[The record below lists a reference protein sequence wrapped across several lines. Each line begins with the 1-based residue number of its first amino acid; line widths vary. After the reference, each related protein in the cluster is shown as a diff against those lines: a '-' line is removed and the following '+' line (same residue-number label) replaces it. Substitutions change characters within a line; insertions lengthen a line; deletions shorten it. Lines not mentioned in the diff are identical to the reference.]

1 MKINEVE
8 AQVGITKKNIRFYEE
23 QGLLS
28 PRRNS
33 ENGYRDYGEAE
44 VAVLRQIK
52 LMRKL
57 GVPLEEIRKMQAG
70 GTVADGMRRHL
81 VTLERDRKSL
91 EQSIL
96 LCQSLKDREERLDAL
111 DAAALL
117 EEMEQL
123 EQTGTT
129 FQDKQKGDAKPA
141 RYAGA
146 IVMAL
151 LTSMNSTYGMA
162 VGPYMKATKDGWLPD
177 IFGKTNKNGAPVL
190 ILTIQLVVGCIP
202 IILGFSVGTIVNNI
216 MVITSVFQFL
226 LFVAIFQTPK
236 KMPKKWAANSAHL
249 SSAALYVVVAVA
261 CVAQAFI
268 LFYSMKS
275 LTVGLAIFNV
285 VAVIVCFVYAIWR
298 HRSGKTHVVTENMLD
313 D

>member
-44 VAVLRQIK
+44 VAILRQIK

-57 GVPLEEIRKMQAG
+57 GVPLEEIRRMQAG

-81 VTLERDRKSL
+81 VTLERERKSL
-91 EQSIL
+91 EQSIQ
-96 LCQSLKDREERLDAL
+96 LCGSLKDREERLDAL

-117 EEMEQL
+117 EEMERL
-123 EQTGTT
+123 EQRGTT
-129 FQDKQKGDAKPA
+129 FQDKQKQDAKPV

-151 LTSMNSTYGMA
+151 LTTALMA
-162 VGPYMKATKDGWLPD
+162 ALIVLMVWGFTSDPAD
-177 IFGKTNKNGAPVL
+177 APPLALLLVL
-190 ILTIQLVVGCIP
+190 VAIP
-202 IILGFSVGTIVNNI
+202 GVIILGVLLAL
-216 MVITSVFQFL
+216 FQR
-226 LFVAIFQTPK
+226 IKEIQK
-236 KMPKKWAANSAHL
+236 
-249 SSAALYVVVAVA
+249 
-261 CVAQAFI
+261 
-268 LFYSMKS
+268 
-275 LTVGLAIFNV
+275 G
-285 VAVIVCFVYAIWR
+285 
-298 HRSGKTHVVTENMLD
+298 EED
-313 D
+313 DAKNY

>member
-57 GVPLEEIRKMQAG
+57 GVPLEEIRRMQAG

-81 VTLERDRKSL
+81 VTLERERKSL
-91 EQSIL
+91 EQSIQ
-96 LCQSLKDREERLDAL
+96 LCGSLKDREERLDAL

-117 EEMEQL
+117 EEMERL

-129 FQDKQKGDAKPA
+129 FQDKQKQDAKPV

-146 IVMAL
+146 VVMAL
-151 LTSMNSTYGMA
+151 LTTALMA
-162 VGPYMKATKDGWLPD
+162 ALIVLMVWAFTVDPADAPPLALLLVLVAIPGVIILGVLLALVQRIREIHAHGKFRKEKKTMRKTTDQKGHGLVGGVIVT
-177 IFGKTNKNGAPVL
+177 V
-190 ILTIQLVVGCIP
+190 LVVG
-202 IILGFSVGTIVNNI
+202 LV
-216 MVITSVFQFL
+216 L
-226 LFVAIFQTPK
+226 LVLATLFQTFGPVI
-236 KMPKKWAANSAHL
+236 PFLTELGAAFG
-249 SSAALYVVVAVA
+249 VM
-261 CVAQAFI
+261 
-268 LFYSMKS
+268 LFYAGAI
-275 LTVGLAIFNV
+275 LAVGIGV
-285 VAVIVCFVYAIWR
+285 VIALIQRWKEIKGGEEDEAKKY
-298 HRSGKTHVVTENMLD
+298 
-313 D
+313 

>member
-81 VTLERDRKSL
+81 VTLEREQKSL
-91 EQSIL
+91 EQSIQ

-117 EEMEQL
+117 EEMDRL

-129 FQDKQKGDAKPA
+129 FRDKQKQDARPV

-146 IVMAL
+146 VVMAL
-151 LTSMNSTYGMA
+151 LTTALMA
-162 VGPYMKATKDGWLPD
+162 ALIVLMVWGFTVDPAD
-177 IFGKTNKNGAPVL
+177 APPLALLLVL
-190 ILTIQLVVGCIP
+190 VAIP
-202 IILGFSVGTIVNNI
+202 GVIILGVLLAL
-216 MVITSVFQFL
+216 FQR
-226 LFVAIFQTPK
+226 IKEIQK
-236 KMPKKWAANSAHL
+236 
-249 SSAALYVVVAVA
+249 
-261 CVAQAFI
+261 
-268 LFYSMKS
+268 
-275 LTVGLAIFNV
+275 G
-285 VAVIVCFVYAIWR
+285 
-298 HRSGKTHVVTENMLD
+298 EED
-313 D
+313 DAKNY

>member
-33 ENGYRDYGEAE
+33 ENGYRDYGETE

-81 VTLERDRKSL
+81 VTLEREQKSL
-91 EQSIL
+91 EQSIQ

-117 EEMEQL
+117 EEMERL
-123 EQTGTT
+123 EQRGTT
-129 FQDKQKGDAKPA
+129 FQDKQKQDAKPV

-151 LTSMNSTYGMA
+151 LTTALMA
-162 VGPYMKATKDGWLPD
+162 ALIVLMVWGFTSDPAD
-177 IFGKTNKNGAPVL
+177 APPLALLLVL
-190 ILTIQLVVGCIP
+190 VAIP
-202 IILGFSVGTIVNNI
+202 GVIILGVLLAL
-216 MVITSVFQFL
+216 FQR
-226 LFVAIFQTPK
+226 IKEIQK
-236 KMPKKWAANSAHL
+236 
-249 SSAALYVVVAVA
+249 
-261 CVAQAFI
+261 
-268 LFYSMKS
+268 
-275 LTVGLAIFNV
+275 G
-285 VAVIVCFVYAIWR
+285 
-298 HRSGKTHVVTENMLD
+298 EED
-313 D
+313 DAKNY

>member
-57 GVPLEEIRKMQAG
+57 GVPLEEIRRMQAG

-81 VTLERDRKSL
+81 VTLERERHSL
-91 EQSIL
+91 EQSIQ
-96 LCQSLKDREERLDAL
+96 LCQSLKDREERLETL

-129 FQDKQKGDAKPA
+129 FQDKQKQDLKPV
-141 RYAGA
+141 RYVGA
-146 IVMAL
+146 VVMAL
-151 LTSMNSTYGMA
+151 LTTVLMVAIIALMVWAFT
-162 VGPYMKATKDGWLPD
+162 V
-177 IFGKTNKNGAPVL
+177 APADAPPL
-190 ILTIQLVVGCIP
+190 ALLVVLVALPGVV
-202 IILGFSVGTIVNNI
+202 ILGVLLAL
-216 MVITSVFQFL
+216 FQR
-226 LFVAIFQTPK
+226 IKEIQK
-236 KMPKKWAANSAHL
+236 
-249 SSAALYVVVAVA
+249 
-261 CVAQAFI
+261 
-268 LFYSMKS
+268 
-275 LTVGLAIFNV
+275 G
-285 VAVIVCFVYAIWR
+285 
-298 HRSGKTHVVTENMLD
+298 EED
-313 D
+313 DAKNY

>member
-81 VTLERDRKSL
+81 VTLEREQKSL
-91 EQSIL
+91 EKSIQ

-111 DAAALL
+111 DAAGLL
-117 EEMEQL
+117 EEMDRL
-123 EQTGTT
+123 EQAGTT
-129 FQDKQKGDAKPA
+129 FQDKQKNDLKPV
-141 RYAGA
+141 RYVGA

-151 LTSMNSTYGMA
+151 LTTVLMA
-162 VGPYMKATKDGWLPD
+162 AIIALMVWGFTVDPAD
-177 IFGKTNKNGAPVL
+177 APPL
-190 ILTIQLVVGCIP
+190 ALVVVLVALPGVV
-202 IILGFSVGTIVNNI
+202 ILGVLLAL
-216 MVITSVFQFL
+216 FQR
-226 LFVAIFQTPK
+226 IKEIQK
-236 KMPKKWAANSAHL
+236 
-249 SSAALYVVVAVA
+249 
-261 CVAQAFI
+261 
-268 LFYSMKS
+268 
-275 LTVGLAIFNV
+275 G
-285 VAVIVCFVYAIWR
+285 
-298 HRSGKTHVVTENMLD
+298 EED
-313 D
+313 DAKNY